1 MGLGW
6 WQGHQLL
13 AHDFLLLF
21 IKGLELYFQ
30 GYDFVYFKGMVCHL
44 PIESQVST

>member
-1 MGLGW
+1 MRLGG

-13 AHDFLLLF
+13 AHEFFYLF

-30 GYDFVYFKGMVCHL
+30 GCDFNYFKGMACHL